1 MACVWKHPQSKYW
14 YARFIDR
21 AGIKRNRSTKVVAK
35 ESTRKQA
42 EKIAAEYEDAA
53 NRKRTA
59 RQVREVI
66 ANLHAEITGEAVV
79 TVTLREHVTAWLA
92 RKEPE
97 NAPATMKSYHSAMVR
112 FLESMGSRADV
123 DISAVTSADL
133 VKLRNALAKRV
144 ASATVN
150 RHIKVLRMLFKAAE
164 REGLLVDNPAQ
175 HVDTVKKQAARAERR
190 AFTIDELRA
199 VLAVTDNEWRGMV
212 LFGLYTGQ
220 RLSDIASLTWG
231 NIDMAKKE
239 VALVTRKTD
248 RRMVI
253 STSAASTTATSS
265 LPISSSPMREYLC

>member
-1 MACVWKHPQSKYW
+1 
-14 YARFIDR
+14 
-21 AGIKRNRSTKVVAK
+21 
-35 ESTRKQA
+35 
-42 EKIAAEYEDAA
+42 
-53 NRKRTA
+53 
-59 RQVREVI
+59 
-66 ANLHAEITGEAVV
+66 
-79 TVTLREHVTAWLA
+79 
-92 RKEPE
+92 
-97 NAPATMKSYHSAMVR
+97 
-112 FLESMGSRADV
+112 
-123 DISAVTSADL
+123 L